1 MNKNYKFFI
10 IFIYLV
16 LILLSTPYY
25 GKVTLSKNNQNRTDN
40 SPLLFCIGVHV
51 EPLGPTYQNKNLPKT
66 SGYYNDQLFNN
77 HKQYIL
83 DFMDIL
89 EKYNGKTTIQ
99 VQSPFTEVI
108 INKKDSLISDI
119 ENRGYEI
126 GLHFHEDAHLGKN
139 SENLSYENWSNVIKE
154 EISLIKKCGVKND
167 ILYMSGGN
175 LYEDLLKALE
185 LSGIK
190 IISDYKNPR
199 TQEIDYKILG
209 IHPFR
214 PSNGPKDLDEFI
226 IHNPNGPVVYLPEGE
241 YDPEIF
247 KNKSKMSDEEWFNNL
262 KEFLLKSVSVKSN
275 NSVNVFHITIH
286 PGEFSLKLIED
297 FIKNIVDP
305 LIKEGKIKW
314 ATFSEMYKEYVS
326 WEENYNRNKY
336 VEESAFDIDNQPKD
350 ALNIIELF
358 VNQNYCF
365 FNGEKINIENPP
377 LIIKGRTLV
386 PLRFITELLGGK
398 VLWNPYEKRIDI
410 NIEILKGETKITF
423 YIDKNYYFV
432 DKIKYF
438 LDTPPKI
445 ISGRTYI
452 PLRVFVEALNFKID
466 WFEKEKKIE
475 IKSINLNSD
484 YDKDFL
490 TIKEEY
496 KLSFNPIK
504 KDTDGNGLIDY
515 AEANLG
521 KEVKNITYK
530 IVDGNELKLDM
541 YYPNFA
547 KNKIPCIVYV
557 HGGAYVTGSKD
568 NILKYPEFYLLRNFS
583 FMIVSIDYRLAPEYK
598 FPSPIEDVKSAIRFL
613 RKESEKYGID
623 VNKIG
628 AFGTSAGG
636 HLVSLLG
643 TTNNDTIFNNGE
655 NLEFSSSVKFV
666 IDYFG
671 PTDLT
676 KMPDKDR
683 LINVFGPIED
693 ENLLKFSPISY
704 VSKDDPPFLII
715 HGEKDNLVPIE
726 QGEILYNAL
735 SREEVKVKFIK
746 VKNGGHGFVPIGGLI
761 KPDRF
766 EIAFE
771 TLKFSIENSSY

>member
-1 MNKNYKFFI
+1 MNKNYKFLI
-10 IFIYLV
+10 IFILIV
-16 LILLSTPYY
+16 LIFLSIVYY
-25 GKVTLSKNNQNRTDN
+25 KKTTLSKNSEDKINN

-51 EPLGPTYQNKNLPKT
+51 EPLGPTHQNKNLPKT
-66 SGYYNDQLFNN
+66 SGYYNDELFNN
-77 HKQYIL
+77 HKKYIL
-83 DFMDIL
+83 DFIDML

-108 INKKDSLISDI
+108 INKKDSLLSEI
-119 ENRGYEI
+119 EKRGYEI

-139 SENLSYENWSNVIKE
+139 SETLSYENWSNVIKE
-154 EISLIKKCGVKND
+154 EISLIKRCGVKND

-199 TQEIDYKILG
+199 TQEIDYKIIG

-214 PSNGPKDLDEFI
+214 PNSGPKDLDKFI
-226 IHNPNGPVVYLPEGE
+226 VHNPNGPVVYLPEGL

-262 KEFLLKSVSVKSN
+262 KKFLLKSVSVKSN
-275 NSVNVFHITIH
+275 NLVNVFHITIH
-286 PGEFSLKLIED
+286 PGEFPLKLIED
-297 FIKNIVDP
+297 FIKNTVDP
-305 LIKEGKIKW
+305 LIKEGKVKW
-314 ATFSEMYKEYVS
+314 ATFGEMYKEYVM
-326 WEENYNRNKY
+326 WEENFNKNKY
-336 VEESAFDIDNQPKD
+336 IEETLFDIENQPKE

-358 VNQNYCF
+358 VDKNYCF
-365 FNGEKINIENPP
+365 FNGNKIDIENPP
-377 LIIKGRTLV
+377 IIINGRTLV

-398 VLWNPYEKRIDI
+398 VSWNSSEKRVDI
-410 NIEILKGETKITF
+410 NIETLKGETKITF

-432 DKIKYF
+432 NGDKYF

-452 PLRVFVEALNFKID
+452 PLRVFVEALNYKIN
-466 WFEKEKKIE
+466 WFGKDKKIE
-475 IKSINLNSD
+475 VKSINLKSD

-496 KLSFNPIK
+496 KFKFNPLK

-515 AEANLG
+515 VESNLG
-521 KEVKNITYK
+521 KEIKNITYK
-530 IVDGNELKLDM
+530 IVDGVEIKLDI
-541 YYPNFA
+541 YYPNFSIS
-547 KNKIPCIVYV
+547 KIPCIVYV
-557 HGGAYVTGSKD
+557 HGGAFVTGSKE
-568 NILKYPEFYLLRNFS
+568 NILKYPELYILRNFS
-583 FMIVSIDYRLAPEYK
+583 FMIVSINYRLAPEYK

-623 VNKIG
+623 INNIG
-628 AFGTSAGG
+628 TFGTSAGG

-655 NLEFSSSVKFV
+655 NLEFPSSVKFV

-683 LINVFGPIED
+683 LINVFGLIED

-715 HGEKDNLVPIE
+715 HGEKDDVVPFE
-726 QGEILYNAL
+726 QGEILYNEL
-735 SREEVKVKFIK
+735 SKYGIKVKFIK
-746 VKNGGHGFVPIGGLI
+746 VKNGGHGFIPIGGLI

-771 TLKFSIENSSY
+771 TLKFSIENLSY